1 MRALALLLPSAC
13 WRVGGVAPPSDGG
26 ATLRGQVTARPGP
39 CSRWDSGHHFSSH
52 QLYAPTL
59 RTPDIRIR
67 HFRSSARYS
76 ANWEACRQRGRITMQ
91 APLLLAGDIEL
102 NPGPSFPGQ
111 DRLLGDTRHRQRGG
125 VKIMLQNVRS
135 LRNKLGTM
143 RTNSVE
149 LGQNDVIA
157 ITESW
162 LSQDVTDSELQAGL
176 SDRTWFRRDRPTHG
190 GGVACAVRSSMSP
203 ARRCDLEPADA

>member
-1 MRALALLLPSAC
+1 
-13 WRVGGVAPPSDGG
+13 
-26 ATLRGQVTARPGP
+26 
-39 CSRWDSGHHFSSH
+39 
-52 QLYAPTL
+52 
-59 RTPDIRIR
+59 
-67 HFRSSARYS
+67 
-76 ANWEACRQRGRITMQ
+76 MQ

-102 NPGPSFPGQ
+102 NPGPSHHGQ
-111 DRLLGDTRHRQRGG
+111 DRSLSDARHRQRSG

-176 SDRTWFRRDRPTHG
+176 SDHT
-190 GGVACAVRSSMSP
+190 
-203 ARRCDLEPADA
+203 

>member
-1 MRALALLLPSAC
+1 
-13 WRVGGVAPPSDGG
+13 
-26 ATLRGQVTARPGP
+26 
-39 CSRWDSGHHFSSH
+39 
-52 QLYAPTL
+52 
-59 RTPDIRIR
+59 
-67 HFRSSARYS
+67 
-76 ANWEACRQRGRITMQ
+76 
-91 APLLLAGDIEL
+91 
-102 NPGPSFPGQ
+102 
-111 DRLLGDTRHRQRGG
+111 
-125 VKIMLQNVRS
+125 MLQNVRS

-203 ARRCDLEPADA
+203 ARMCDLEPADA